1 VRRCG
6 CIRRAGSGD
15 RRRISVNSENRHLP
29 DRLRGSPAFMP
40 AISGVLCCFVGL
52 LLTVT
57 IRFGLQV
64 RWDWPHAALA
74 AAAFVALFVK
84 GDILWDVL
92 LGTGASQL
100 LLWK

>member
-1 VRRCG
+1 VV
-6 CIRRAGSGD
+6 AT
-15 RRRISVNSENRHLP
+15 VAVLLP
-29 DRLRGSPAFMP
+29 SFLVLVCLAPHFDRLRGSPVFMP

-64 RWDWPHAALA
+64 RWDWPHAALS
-74 AAAFVALFVK
+74 AAAFVVLFVK
-84 GDILWDVL
+84 VDILWVVL
-92 LGTGASQL
+92 LGTGASLL